1 VPGETRAC
9 PMQCD
14 STVRRPAAS
23 AGWAPSKGTRRPEPA
38 RLRRK
43 GQRRCFLAAPGTRDS
58 AASGTGSTL
67 AEIAQIPG
75 ERLALASAASRWAA
89 ARAGVGASPVARIGE
104 SLAGIAEIPGEACE
118 RSGLAAGAS
127 CPPAAR
133 AGAHAAATS
142 LIGESLAGIAEIPG
156 EACEGVGLA
165 AAPRRPPARPGA
177 HASAPYRIGESL
189 AETAGTAETP
199 GAVHPMGETVK
210 LRTAVSID
218 CLGLRGLRVKRG
230 IERGWRGA
238 RQSDDTRT
246 A

>member
-118 RSGLAAGAS
+118 RVGSGADCAASAGRPSPWARLGRCS
-127 CPPAAR
+127 NWRITSGNCAAR
-133 AGAHAAATS
+133 
-142 LIGESLAGIAEIPG
+142 IGESLAGIAEIPE
-156 EACEGVGLA
+156 EACERVGLA
-165 AAPRRPPARPGA
+165 PAVPLRPAARAGA
-177 HASAPYRIGESL
+177 HASGPSRIGESL
-189 AETAGTAETP
+189 
-199 GAVHPMGETVK
+199 
-210 LRTAVSID
+210 
-218 CLGLRGLRVKRG
+218 
-230 IERGWRGA
+230 ERRA
-238 RQSDDTRT
+238 
-246 A
+246 